1 MVLTAARVPV
11 LAVVLEVQRDRDL
24 DKRWSWPVY
33 VTTLRAR
40 LRCPTVLMV
49 VCIDA
54 AIASWCA
61 VPIELGNPGTRMVP
75 LVLGPDRVPVVTD
88 VEQASRV
95 PELAVLS
102 AVAHGSGPD
111 RGKVFGALLGGLDTV
126 DEERAKLYLDVVLD
140 ALPTAARSYLEALM
154 AAGTYEYRS
163 DFARRYVGQ
172 GRAEGNAEGE
182 ARALLA
188 VLDARGISVPEDAR
202 TRITSC
208 TDLDQLDTWVR
219 RAVTADSVQDL
230 FVG

>member
-1 MVLTAARVPV
+1 
-11 LAVVLEVQRDRDL
+11 
-24 DKRWSWPVY
+24 
-33 VTTLRAR
+33 
-40 LRCPTVLMV
+40 
-49 VCIDA
+49 
-54 AIASWCA
+54 
-61 VPIELGNPGTRMVP
+61 
-75 LVLGPDRVPVVTD
+75 
-88 VEQASRV
+88 
-95 PELAVLS
+95 
-102 AVAHGSGPD
+102 
-111 RGKVFGALLGGLDTV
+111 
-126 DEERAKLYLDVVLD
+126 
-140 ALPTAARSYLEALM
+140 M